1 MLADDKQ
8 QATAGARLAEARQ
21 GMGISQVE
29 AADVLNLTQRTIA
42 AIEADDYDN
51 LPGWVYVSGYIRA
64 YARMLGLDPDV
75 LVASAAAKQK
85 EVQGDPSQGFEL
97 ATATKHTVNKMPVQ
111 LTFRQW
117 VFVALVILA
126 VVVIASVFDEIPRP
140 QGEVVAA
147 QQQAVVGTPP
157 LVASQPQPSPQPSSD
172 GLSIEQPEA
181 DMVAVES
188 ATEALDTNIEN
199 TTDALTAAAQDV
211 NVAITDVSQAESA
224 AAVLVDNASAPTG
237 ETAQTIAAQQTEQKA
252 QAAQTEQKAETEQAE
267 RVEQI
272 AAVNL
277 DTATKIAAV
286 AVELSSDEQ
295 LQQGDA
301 ASATANEY
309 QVPYY
314 GEDETGA
321 RKLTAVGV
329 QRLRFEFSADC
340 WMEIRDSA
348 DALLYADLGRAGE
361 VRRFVGDGPFSL
373 KLGFAE
379 GVQVYFN
386 AEAIDLAPY
395 TRNQI
400 ARMELG
406 Q

>member
-1 MLADDKQ
+1 MQADDKQ
-8 QATAGARLAEARQ
+8 QATVGARLAEARQ
-21 GMGISQVE
+21 ALGISQVE

-42 AIEADDYDN
+42 AIESDDYDT

-64 YARMLGLDPDV
+64 YARMLGLEPDA
-75 LVASAAAKQK
+75 LVASAAATQK
-85 EVQGDPSQGFEL
+85 ETQGDPSQGYEL
-97 ATATKHTVNKMPVQ
+97 AAASPATRHTVNKMPIQ

-117 VFVALVILA
+117 LSVALLILA
-126 VVVIASVFDEIPRP
+126 VAVIASVFDEIPRP
-140 QGEVVAA
+140 QGEVVTA
-147 QQQAVVGTPP
+147 QQQTVEDTPP
-157 LVASQPQPSPQPSSD
+157 PVAPRPQPSPQPSSD
-172 GLSIEQPEA
+172 GVAIEQPEA
-181 DMVAVES
+181 DVVAAEV
-188 ATEALDTNIEN
+188 ATEVLDANIEN
-199 TTDALTAAAQDV
+199 ATDALTAAAQDV
-211 NVAITDVSQAESA
+211 NVAIDDVSRAESA

-237 ETAQTIAAQQTEQKA
+237 ETVQTIAAEQ
-252 QAAQTEQKAETEQAE
+252 TEQAE
-267 RVEQI
+267 QAEQPV
-272 AAVNL
+272 AL
-277 DTATKIAAV
+277 SRDTATEINDV
-286 AVELSSDEQ
+286 AELLSPDEL
-295 LQQGDA
+295 LQQDDA
-301 ASATANEY
+301 ASATASQY

-329 QRLRFEFSADC
+329 QRLRFEFSSDC

-348 DALLYADLGRAGE
+348 DTLLYADLGRAGE
-361 VRRFVGDGPFSL
+361 VRRFVGDGPFTL

>member
-1 MLADDKQ
+1 MQADDKQ
-8 QATAGARLAEARQ
+8 QATVGARLAEARQ
-21 GMGISQVE
+21 ALGISQVE

-42 AIEADDYDN
+42 AIESDDYDT

-64 YARMLGLDPDV
+64 YARMLGLEPDA
-75 LVASAAAKQK
+75 LVASAAATQK
-85 EVQGDPSQGFEL
+85 ETQGDPSQGYEL
-97 ATATKHTVNKMPVQ
+97 AAASPATRHTVNKMPIQ

-117 VFVALVILA
+117 LSVALLILA
-126 VVVIASVFDEIPRP
+126 VAVIASVFDEIPRP
-140 QGEVVAA
+140 QGEVVTA
-147 QQQAVVGTPP
+147 QQQTVEDTPP
-157 LVASQPQPSPQPSSD
+157 PVAPRPQPSPQPSSD
-172 GLSIEQPEA
+172 GVAIEQPEA
-181 DMVAVES
+181 DVVAAEV
-188 ATEALDTNIEN
+188 ATEVLDANIEN
-199 TTDALTAAAQDV
+199 ATDALTAAAQDV
-211 NVAITDVSQAESA
+211 NVAIDDVSRAESA

-237 ETAQTIAAQQTEQKA
+237 ETVQTIAAEQ
-252 QAAQTEQKAETEQAE
+252 TEQAE
-267 RVEQI
+267 QAEQPV
-272 AAVNL
+272 AL
-277 DTATKIAAV
+277 SRDTATEINDV
-286 AVELSSDEQ
+286 AELLSPDEL
-295 LQQGDA
+295 LQQDDA
-301 ASATANEY
+301 ASATASQY

-329 QRLRFEFSADC
+329 QRLRFEFSSDC

-348 DALLYADLGRAGE
+348 DTLLYADLGRAGE
-361 VRRFVGDGPFSL
+361 VRRFVGDGPFTL

-379 GVQVYFN
+379 GVQVYFD